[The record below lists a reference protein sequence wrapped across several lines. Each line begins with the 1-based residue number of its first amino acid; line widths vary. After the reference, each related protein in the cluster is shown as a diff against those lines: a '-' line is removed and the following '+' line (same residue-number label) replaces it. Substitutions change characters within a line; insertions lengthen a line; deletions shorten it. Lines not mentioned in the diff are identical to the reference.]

1 MKKLNI
7 LFAVLFVFLMSH
19 AKAADIQRIEHSSG
33 KRYISIAGRIVKGD
47 AEKFKKLA
55 HQMILNEEY
64 MECVRLASSG
74 GSIYEAM
81 QIGDKIRKLGCT
93 TIAPLCYGKKCM
105 SIPDIE
111 HMSQSDKKHIQLI
124 KENCQ
129 CSSACFLIWA
139 AGLRREG
146 RILGLHR
153 PYVQKEY
160 YKELDVSEA
169 SEMYGI
175 ITQDVTEY
183 LRKNSIPEHI
193 ISKMFAHSSSDM
205 YYLTADEIDALS
217 YQPFFEEYLIARC
230 GEPLTVDEK
239 VEKVMLQFKESNLQ
253 KNNLNLTPAEKE
265 RHKVLSS
272 RRLAFKACYLKK
284 LREMQSK
291 FLVFTG
297 EPVEFTSAPDPKTY
311 DPDLELAP
319 FDLVVDPWT
328 LN

>member
-1 MKKLNI
+1 MKKLII
-7 LFAVLFVFLMSH
+7 LYAVLVVFPVSQ
-19 AKAADIQRIEHSSG
+19 AKAADIHRIEHSSG
-33 KRYISIAGRIVKGD
+33 QSYISIAGRIVKGD
-47 AEKFKKLA
+47 AEKFEKLA
-55 HQMILNEEY
+55 HQMIQDEEY
-64 MECVRLASSG
+64 IECVRLASSG

-81 QIGDKIRKLGCT
+81 QIGEIIRKLGCMT
-93 TIAPLCYGKKCM
+93 VAPLCYGKKCM

-160 YKELDVSEA
+160 YKKLDVTEA

-205 YYLTADEIDALS
+205 YYLTTDEIHELL
-217 YQPFFEEYLIARC
+217 YQPFFEEYLIAGC
-230 GEPLTVDEK
+230 GKPLTVDEK

-253 KNNLNLTPAEKE
+253 KNNLDLPPEEKE
-265 RHKVLSS
+265 RHKALSS
-272 RRLAFKACYLKK
+272 RRLAFKACYLEK

-291 FLVFTG
+291 FLVFAG
-297 EPVEFTSAPDPKTY
+297 KPVEITLASDPKTY
-311 DPDLELAP
+311 DLEIDPFEPD
-319 FDLVVDPWT
+319 VDPWT